1 MPGVESITAQFENLR
16 TELDAIR
23 VPLLERSSIKNGIQF
38 VRSLQDD
45 NGGFFL
51 SNESTQTSP
60 LMTGYGIW
68 AYGTCGL
75 GKENKDVVRALRF
88 LKECQGSDGGFPFYL
103 GSSQALTPTAIIANA
118 MIELGFEHSDPM
130 LRSATNYVLSKLN
143 NGSWTQSSEKMEF
156 QSIDPILTN
165 LCFRVVG
172 EQLTQGQ
179 KSEILSSILSAYRTD
194 TRGWAAPGSSNT
206 DVDNTVMV
214 LQLLND
220 MENVDSKL
228 EKDRLSRIKSAE
240 DYIRTAR
247 VEGTGG
253 WSTRYGDGVPSIDTT
268 GLVLSIYGAKKSWLD
283 APLANAVTHL
293 FREQLSDGSWADDET
308 GLGDLDTT
316 FFALHGLTAACGD
329 LAPHGE
335 ILKHLEQIETN
346 INENYQDQID
356 KANAIYK
363 AKVVKQLKI
372 VGGAVAAIAPIGL
385 GFAANMGLL

>member
-1 MPGVESITAQFENLR
+1 
-16 TELDAIR
+16 
-23 VPLLERSSIKNGIQF
+23 
-38 VRSLQDD
+38 
-45 NGGFFL
+45 
-51 SNESTQTSP
+51 
-60 LMTGYGIW
+60 
-68 AYGTCGL
+68 
-75 GKENKDVVRALRF
+75 
-88 LKECQGSDGGFPFYL
+88 
-103 GSSQALTPTAIIANA
+103 
-118 MIELGFEHSDPM
+118 
-130 LRSATNYVLSKLN
+130 
-143 NGSWTQSSEKMEF
+143 
-156 QSIDPILTN
+156 
-165 LCFRVVG
+165 
-172 EQLTQGQ
+172 
-179 KSEILSSILSAYRTD
+179 
-194 TRGWAAPGSSNT
+194 
-206 DVDNTVMV
+206 MV